1 MSGAAS
7 LWTEILSDGPCRPLE
22 PFRPTQ
28 FNVHVA
34 RAVSMNADDKQ
45 GRREDPLKD
54 SRRPLPTASAIFGAE
69 FAADILQRPRAGAV
83 SVEG

>member
-28 FNVHVA
+28 FNGHVA
-34 RAVSMNADDKQ
+34 RTVSMNADDKQ
-45 GRREDPLKD
+45 GRR
-54 SRRPLPTASAIFGAE
+54 RPLSKPLTAPADRYGVLL
-69 FAADILQRPRAGAV
+69 AADMIQREEA
-83 SVEG
+83 